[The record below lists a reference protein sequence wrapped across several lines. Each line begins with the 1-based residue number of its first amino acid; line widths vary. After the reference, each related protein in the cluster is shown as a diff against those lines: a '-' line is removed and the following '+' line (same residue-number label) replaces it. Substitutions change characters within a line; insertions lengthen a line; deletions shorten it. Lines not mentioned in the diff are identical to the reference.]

1 MRKKA
6 TDARLRRKMLANRV
20 RRHLAKL
27 CVEARPL
34 PCEGGDERD
43 ESCLFRVRRLLDSA
57 AAERSKIE
65 TILKKLLP
73 LLPRGRKVR
82 ILDLCNGEST
92 LLEAMMK
99 YLPSIRQRFEY
110 VSIDSNPDVDVGAL
124 FRGHIHICGDVRNW
138 KQLLTDAG
146 ARFKPGYFD
155 LAWGSPP
162 CTAFSRSN
170 VCVSEE
176 ASREAKEVV
185 QAVQDCMY
193 WCEAPSWFIENPV
206 GRLATCGIMAHDA
219 HPLMRDHVRLLL
231 SYCR

>member
-1 MRKKA
+1 MSRKKS

-20 RRHLAKL
+20 RRYLAKL
-27 CVEARPL
+27 NAEARPL
-34 PCEGGDERD
+34 PCQGGEEEERVEPD
-43 ESCLFRVRRLLDSA
+43 LFR
-57 AAERSKIE
+57 AERSKIE

-92 LLEAMMK
+92 LLEAMRM
-99 YLPSIRQRFEY
+99 YLPTIRQRFEY
-110 VSIDSNPDVDVGAL
+110 VSIDSNPNVDVGAL

-176 ASREAKEVV
+176 AFSEAKEVV

-193 WCEAPSWFIENPV
+193 WSEAPSWFIENPV

-231 SYCR
+231 SYCK